1 MHRTS
6 KPAAGIVGA
15 TKNLSNNDS
24 RRSDMAYERF
34 FPDTFSEY
42 KGPDYSDSTIGDF
55 TDEPGDTDI
64 GGDYTTEGGDYTS
77 EPGGLVG

>member
-1 MHRTS
+1 
-6 KPAAGIVGA
+6 
-15 TKNLSNNDS
+15 
-24 RRSDMAYERF
+24 MAYERF

-42 KGPDYSDSTIGDF
+42 KGPDYSDSTISDF